1 MTMRW
6 TVLAR
11 LGLAVLLL
19 FPPALLAETVQG
31 RIMEISRL
39 ANTIQINVPNQDPVV
54 IRFDG
59 NTRFVEAQ
67 GIGDLSGND
76 LIEVEFTPGS
86 PATQIRKVVF
96 GLPPGIE
103 IDIRE
108 MLSIL
113 TGDEPYTL
121 IDTRPRGPFLSG
133 TIPSSIN
140 SFTRVDEADFIAT
153 LPEDKD
159 RLLVF
164 YCGGSTCP
172 YTGEAVGMA
181 QKAGYT
187 NIKGYQGGIPD
198 WRRAQL
204 PLHADPNWVA
214 DRLNPGHVIIDTRN
228 PVVSAMGHLPGAV
241 AMPSANFEALTER
254 FLREDREPMLP
265 RVSDRRAPIIL
276 YSDQHFSDDVLIAFR
291 ELASW
296 GYRNIS
302 ILRDGFAG
310 WQEAGLP
317 VERDQVAFAINFVR
331 TLPPGAIAPEEFA
344 AMDLA
349 RDDLIIL
356 DVRSDQEVTEGM
368 IANAI
373 HIPLEKVEENLER
386 LDKTKEIIAVC
397 ATGIRAEMVYRLL
410 NSAGYKVRFL
420 NEHIEVADDGSVRV
434 L

>member
-1 MTMRW
+1 MRW
-6 TVLAR
+6 TVWAR
-11 LGLAVLLL
+11 LGLLVLIFSPNGL
-19 FPPALLAETVQG
+19 FADTVQG

-59 NTRFVEAQ
+59 NTRFVEAA
-67 GIGDLSGND
+67 GVGDLAGND

-103 IDIRE
+103 IDIRQ
-108 MLSIL
+108 MLSYL
-113 TGDEPYTL
+113 TGDTPYTL
-121 IDTRPRGPFLSG
+121 VDTRPRGPFLSG

-140 SFTRVDEADFIAT
+140 SFTRVEVADFLKT

-159 RLLVF
+159 RLLIF
-164 YCGGSTCP
+164 YCGGATCP

-181 QKAGYT
+181 QEAGYT
-187 NIKGYQGGIPD
+187 QVKGYQGGIPD

-204 PLHADPNWVA
+204 PLHADPQWVA

-228 PVVSAMGHLPGAV
+228 PMVSALGHLPGAV
-241 AMPSANFEALTER
+241 SFPAANFEALTDR

-265 RVSDRRAPIIL
+265 RVADRRAPIIL
-276 YSDQHFSDDVLIAFR
+276 YSDAHNSDDVLIAFR
-291 ELASW
+291 ELSSW
-296 GYRNIS
+296 GYGRVA
-302 ILRDGFAG
+302 ILRDGMDG
-310 WQEAGLP
+310 WQAAGLP
-317 VERDQVAFAINFVR
+317 VEREQLAYAFTYVR
-331 TLPPGAIAPEEFA
+331 QLAPGAISPEEFA
-344 AMDLA
+344 ATDLT

-356 DVRSDQEVTEGM
+356 DVRSDQEVAEAG
-368 IANAI
+368 IPGAI
-373 HIPLEKVEENLER
+373 HIALEKVEDNLGL
-386 LDKTKEIIAVC
+386 LDKDKEIIAVC

-410 NSAGYKVRFL
+410 NGAGYKVRFL
-420 NEHIEVADDGSVRV
+420 NEHIEVAEDGSVRV